1 MPTADTRGLT
11 ADPPPAADTGWRR
24 GDMNRHFADVCSAYR
39 SVRDLDLA
47 AVRLV
52 SDVLA
57 SAAAQARPFRLLDV
71 GTGTGRYLDMVSEY
85 LSSTLAA
92 DICPIGLDR
101 SPAMVGQARR
111 LNGCAYTGVS
121 HLVGA
126 VETLP
131 FRAASCDAITS
142 FNAVHHF
149 DLARFA
155 SEASRVLTPSGLLV
169 LYTRTAEQNRGTIWG
184 RYFSDFATL
193 ETRLHS
199 VSAFRRALDAT
210 PAFTSVR
217 VQTIPWRVTTSL
229 SRLIEQVT
237 AYHYST
243 FRFYSPD
250 RLRTAL
256 DSTRSSAACGTSSAT
271 VRESRST
278 MTTCWSWLSEWR
290 RSKREF
296 VCIDAG
302 VTYCRRVGGSGAPGT
317 PPPIG
322 NGRANAQASFFR
334 LLIVSAAAIGA
345 EVGRPWWRRPA

>member
-24 GDMNRHFADVCSAYR
+24 GDMNRHFGDVCSAYR

-131 FRAASCDAITS
+131 FSAASCGAITS
-142 FNAVHHF
+142 SNAVHHF
-149 DLARFA
+149 DLADAAGALAQAGRITTVG
-155 SEASRVLTPSGLLV
+155 EAV
-169 LYTRTAEQNRGTIWG
+169 TRTVRRGCGSPGDPAGGG
-184 RYFSDFATL
+184 R
-193 ETRLHS
+193 
-199 VSAFRRALDAT
+199 RRD
-210 PAFTSVR
+210 PRGR
-217 VQTIPWRVTTSL
+217 V
-229 SRLIEQVT
+229 
-237 AYHYST
+237 
-243 FRFYSPD
+243 
-250 RLRTAL
+250 
-256 DSTRSSAACGTSSAT
+256 
-271 VRESRST
+271 
-278 MTTCWSWLSEWR
+278 
-290 RSKREF
+290 
-296 VCIDAG
+296 
-302 VTYCRRVGGSGAPGT
+302 
-317 PPPIG
+317 
-322 NGRANAQASFFR
+322 
-334 LLIVSAAAIGA
+334 
-345 EVGRPWWRRPA
+345 

>member
-24 GDMNRHFADVCSAYR
+24 GDTNRHFGDVCSAYR

-111 LNGCAYTGVS
+111 LNGCAYPRAS

-210 PAFTSVR
+210 HAFTSVR

-229 SRLIEQVT
+229 SRLLEQVT

-256 DSTRSSAACGTSSAT
+256 DT
-271 VRESRST
+271 
-278 MTTCWSWLSEWR
+278 
-290 RSKREF
+290 F
-296 VCIDAG
+296 Q
-302 VTYCRRVGGSGAPGT
+302 RRVRDVFGDCSRITFDNDHLLVVAQ
-317 PPPIG
+317 
-322 NGRANAQASFFR
+322 RAAS
-334 LLIVSAAAIGA
+334 A
-345 EVGRPWWRRPA
+345 